1 VARQL
6 RGLDRRVS
14 ADAVRALIDGRREDD
29 VRRALGATRRERPD
43 DALAFFTACLGR
55 RVNGEVLAARRG
67 IPAVERSDDGYGF

>member
-1 VARQL
+1 
-6 RGLDRRVS
+6 VS

-55 RVNGEVLAARRG
+55 RVNGEVVAPRRG
-67 IPAVERSDDGYGF
+67 VPAVKRGDDGYGF